1 MPVRRTSLLKTTC
14 SACTIQKDNFH
25 FELSSKPVVRSY
37 IECYSQS
44 VSGRIASKL
53 RFDKMKL
60 CHILTS
66 IEFLSGLYFVVRVD
80 LKPTI
85 GMSKTFK
92 KEINCLR
99 SGARCNTSVVC
110 NQCFKHTQQ
119 SCLIKLFNVS
129 KQGHT

>member
-1 MPVRRTSLLKTTC
+1 M
-14 SACTIQKDNFH
+14 
-25 FELSSKPVVRSY
+25 VRSY

-60 CHILTS
+60 YHILTS

-92 KEINCLR
+92 KEINCLI
-99 SGARCNTSVVC
+99 SGARCTC
-110 NQCFKHTQQ
+110 R
-119 SCLIKLFNVS
+119 LFAINVS
-129 KQGHT
+129 NTHSRAA